1 MGAGRKTTTYQ
12 YDTAKESSR
21 HQRVQF
27 RLLPREQLGGCVFG
41 CTKETFSE
49 CVTKELFGLPYN
61 HMEYVQ
67 NIAPGMPLFLFNYSD
82 RRLHGIFEAVS
93 HGDLEIDPHGWTGK
107 NGGQTRF
114 PAQ

>member
-1 MGAGRKTTTYQ
+1 
-12 YDTAKESSR
+12 
-21 HQRVQF
+21 
-27 RLLPREQLGGCVFG
+27 
-41 CTKETFSE
+41 
-49 CVTKELFGLPYN
+49 LPYN